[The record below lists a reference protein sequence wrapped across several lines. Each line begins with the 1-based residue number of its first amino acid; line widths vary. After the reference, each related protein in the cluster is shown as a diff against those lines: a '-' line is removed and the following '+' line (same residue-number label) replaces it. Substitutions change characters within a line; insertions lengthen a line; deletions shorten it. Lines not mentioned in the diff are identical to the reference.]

1 MTVEREL
8 QCAETHPVADVF
20 LGEAVQLVVVEDGVP
35 ARLCPRA
42 GVLHVFV
49 ELVLA
54 PRLSHRARV
63 S

>member
-1 MTVEREL
+1 M
-8 QCAETHPVADVF
+8 ADVF

-35 ARLCPRA
+35 AGLCPRA